1 MKKELFA
8 IINKF
13 RSLKSSSVNSSSEF
27 ILAASQIQ
35 ELSSLLTS
43 SFYDLFIEEI
53 CNKSFY
59 ENYIE
64 IKKDFFT
71 KTEYY
76 SFGFSESAVIL
87 YKSNKEVYKSELLNP
102 EEILNFLTSGVDELT
117 EDQKTLIELFFSNET
132 IFSLLNYSICY
143 LNFTNS

>member
-13 RSLKSSSVNSSSEF
+13 RSLKSSNVNSSSEF

-35 ELSSLLTS
+35 ELSSLLTN

-53 CNKSFY
+53 CDKSFFK
-59 ENYIE
+59 NYLE

-71 KTEYY
+71 KTECYN
-76 SFGFSESAVIL
+76 FGFSESDVIL

-102 EEILNFLTSGVDELT
+102 EEILNFLTSGDDELT